1 MCREIKNMKTHIR
14 DHQNT
19 CFIENIDKY
28 KCFTNQKSYSTFSPF
43 IIIKRCRFEE
53 KKKMTLNIIVN
64 LQWTKVEEQLM
75 VTLVR
80 RWRRKHGISIDGCRS
95 YKRRLHNNGG
105 SWRMWLDKWRQPL
118 WINILVSMHSI
129 GNLISIV
136 SSDTPVGAKVVKEV
150 ILRGVLDVNE
160 DC

>member
-1 MCREIKNMKTHIR
+1 
-14 DHQNT
+14 
-19 CFIENIDKY
+19 
-28 KCFTNQKSYSTFSPF
+28 
-43 IIIKRCRFEE
+43 
-53 KKKMTLNIIVN
+53 
-64 LQWTKVEEQLM
+64 M

-136 SSDTPVGAKVVKEV
+136 SSDTPVGAKVVKGV

-160 DC
+160 DCWKTLQIWASPAVVWLQASFYISINWQLSFSCFLWSSTAIPWLRTQGFWLGKNECPLTEGNLAKQLQLLFSL

>member
-1 MCREIKNMKTHIR
+1 
-14 DHQNT
+14 
-19 CFIENIDKY
+19 
-28 KCFTNQKSYSTFSPF
+28 
-43 IIIKRCRFEE
+43 
-53 KKKMTLNIIVN
+53 
-64 LQWTKVEEQLM
+64 M

-160 DC
+160 DCWKTLQIWASPAVVWLQASFYISINWQLSFSCFLWSSTAIPWPGTQGFWSGENVCCLSVGNLTQVVAMSLQL